1 MHGVSDIFGY
11 MGEQPFLTG
20 ISEIGRIFNSPGSD
34 TDNKIING
42 FGLAIQ
48 KVTEGSVGV
57 VLNPTGTFGN
67 YLERMQ
73 DPNIYDYKINDQQ
86 AEFWRNTFD
95 GDIPYPTRSFYE
107 LTIKY

>member
-1 MHGVSDIFGY
+1 

-20 ISEIGRIFNSPGSD
+20 ISEIGRIFNSPCLD

-57 VLNPTGTFGN
+57 VLNPTGA
-67 YLERMQ
+67 LLV
-73 DPNIYDYKINDQQ
+73 II
-86 AEFWRNTFD
+86 
-95 GDIPYPTRSFYE
+95 
-107 LTIKY
+107 